1 MNATAHRPYTTVSAL
16 VFTLVA
22 VLQAYR
28 AFAGIPLD
36 IGGTAIPV
44 AASWVAAL
52 FAAALAAWGW
62 RTR

>member
-1 MNATAHRPYTTVSAL
+1 MNTTSHRPFTTVAAI
-16 VFTLVA
+16 VFTIVA
-22 VLQAYR
+22 LLQAWR

-52 FAAALAAWGW
+52 FAGALALWGW